1 MSRAPDELLR
11 WLSQPRSSPPVQPPS
26 SALPGPPA
34 ARLHHQLSLMLL
46 ASGETGR
53 GSDPA
58 TVSLLA
64 RMVQQYLQ
72 SLATLLVD
80 AARARATSAGAAA
93 GPSAAAA
100 AALSALD
107 AQAVTTLL
115 RATGNGRAAQQ
126 VSEALTQHRHLAH
139 LTELEFA
146 GREEVASWAR
156 WAERAPHLSAPG
168 VREGL
173 EERTAFAHKA
183 LTNNMFPLPSATTA
197 QAAAANP
204 PSAPSHSS
212 SQQ

>member
-11 WLSQPRSSPPVQPPS
+11 WLSQPRSSPPVQPSSS
-26 SALPGPPA
+26 SALPA
-34 ARLHHQLSLMLL
+34 TRLHHQLSLMLL
-46 ASGETGR
+46 ASGESGS

-173 EERTAFAHKA
+173 EERAAFAHKA

-197 QAAAANP
+197 QAAASAANP